1 MSTLCKDLG
10 STVVALSEFYGYV
23 PFGDY
28 VLTDPDADPM
38 ISVRDDSDQEII
50 APTAMTNSAVG
61 KWFYKIVTSLT
72 WRPGRYDVII
82 TAAMGGDPER
92 EVLRNQLI
100 LDE

>member
-10 STVVALSEFYGYV
+10 STVMAWSEFQELT

-28 VLTDPDADPM
+28 ALADPDSDPE
-38 ISVRDDSDQEII
+38 ISVRDDSDQEVL

-61 KWFYKIVTSLT
+61 KWYYRIVTSLT

-82 TAAMGGDPER
+82 TAVLGGSPER
-92 EVLRNQLI
+92 EVVRNQLI
-100 LDE
+100 LDK